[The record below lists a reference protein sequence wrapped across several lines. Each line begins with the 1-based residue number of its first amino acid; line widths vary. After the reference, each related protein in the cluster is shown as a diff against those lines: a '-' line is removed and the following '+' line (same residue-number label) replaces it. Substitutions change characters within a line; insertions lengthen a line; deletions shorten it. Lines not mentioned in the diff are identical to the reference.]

1 MRHFDDIGNLSRAEL
16 IGLLRL
22 ARVLQQDREVRGQ
35 NQPILQGKHLAMV
48 FMKPSLRTRVSFEIG
63 MLHLGGRASYLSP
76 PEVGLGDRETAPDV
90 ARVLS
95 GYTDGIM
102 ARVFEHQHILDLMA
116 YADVPVIN
124 GLSAASHPCQALAD
138 MYTLVQEF
146 GIRGADPGWPGL
158 QGLKMVYVGDG
169 DSNVCRSL
177 LEAGQLLELDLC
189 VVAPPA
195 YQPPAAF
202 LDRIDA
208 EIQVTADLDGVLEAD
223 VIYTDVFVSMGQ
235 EADRARRLHDLAAY
249 QVDADLLRRT
259 RNPKV
264 VVLHC
269 LPAHRG
275 EEISD
280 EVMDGPH
287 SRVFPQAHNRLHVQK
302 ALLAHLLGGE
312 PLPRP

>member
-1 MRHFDDIGNLSRAEL
+1 MRHFDDIYNLSRAEL

-22 ARVLQQDREVRGQ
+22 TRVLQQDREVRGQ

-48 FMKPSLRTRVSFEIG
+48 FMKPSLRTRVSFEVG
-63 MLHLGGRASYLSP
+63 MLQLGGRASYLSP
-76 PEVGLGDRETAPDV
+76 SEVGLGDRETAPDV

-102 ARVFEHQHILDLMA
+102 ARVFEHRHILDLMA

-138 MYTLVQEF
+138 IYTLAQEF
-146 GIRGADPGWPGL
+146 GTRPADPGWPGL
-158 QGLKMVYVGDG
+158 QGLKVVYVGDG

-177 LEAGQLLELDLC
+177 LEAGQLLDLDLR
-189 VVAPPA
+189 VVAPQA
-195 YQPPAAF
+195 YQPQAAF

-208 EIQVTADLDGVLEAD
+208 EVKVTADLDGVIEAD

-235 EADRARRLHDLAAY
+235 EADRARRLQDLAAY
-249 QVDADLLRRT
+249 QVDADLLQRT
-259 RNPKV
+259 RNPKA

-280 EVMDGPH
+280 AVMDGPH

-302 ALLAHLLGGE
+302 ALLAHLLGGA
-312 PLPRP
+312 PLPLP